1 MVEQVS
7 SLCEYLIE
15 HQTPSLEGRKITHR
29 LCENRAEEIHIF
41 RFQPDHESESEAD
54 RKAKELHY
62 YCHRH
67 GNRRMWQMSVAHNYG
82 NPKITWACVP
92 VDDTPMPMEFWD
104 NSNISPTEFP
114 LFAELYKQT
123 YGSVPVKHKRQI

>member
-1 MVEQVS
+1 MDEQIS
-7 SLCEYLIE
+7 ALCEFVIE
-15 HQTPSLEGRKITHR
+15 RQTPSLEGRKITHR
-29 LCENRAEEIHIF
+29 LCENRAEEIHIL
-41 RFQPDHESESEAD
+41 RFQPSVQE
-54 RKAKELHY
+54 KAKELHY

>member
-7 SLCEYLIE
+7 SLCEYLVQN
-15 HQTPSLEGRKITHR
+15 QTPSLNHPRGLKVSNH
-29 LCENRAEEIHIF
+29 LCMDKAQEIHIF
-41 RFQPDHESESEAD
+41 RFQPDQE
-54 RKAKELHY
+54 KAIELHY

-67 GNRRMWQMSVAHNYG
+67 GNRRMWQISSAWNYG

-92 VDDTPMPMEFWD
+92 VDNTPLPMEFWD
-104 NSNISPTEFP
+104 NSNISPLQFP

-123 YGSVPVKHKRQI
+123 YGSLPIKQLL